1 MHIEK
6 DIPFALHLQKWLMTG
21 WLTFSRELGGA
32 VMLDFRAAV
41 IDHELL
47 IGKAKSYG
55 FTSTAIAWPEDY
67 LTGWKQRFFS
77 KAVLLTQRSYTV
89 VCHTATPHCVIA
101 LVHYCSRYLLM
112 ICRYV
117 QRMSIL
123 ECMPRTTLFTVLIFC
138 VMS

>member
-55 FTSTAIAWPEDY
+55 FTSTAIALVEDY
-67 LTGWKQRFFS
+67 LTGWKQKFFFNGSFSDS
-77 KAVLLTQRSYTV
+77 KIIHCSVPQGSCLGLLLFSIFTNDLPLYIQ
-89 VCHTATPHCVIA
+89 I
-101 LVHYCSRYLLM
+101 
-112 ICRYV
+112 
-117 QRMSIL
+117 MSIL
-123 ECMPRTTLFTVLIFC
+123 QCMLMTPLITVLIFC
-138 VMS
+138 VMSLQLT